1 MGIKI
6 VVLLVNIII
15 LIQNNNDKF
24 YILNKLNHKYPNY
37 WKKYLHMFNYFLI
50 EDDGVDVDVDEDV
63 KNNLLLYFIYLLFV
77 LFSLYNYI
85 VFVII
90 IVIIIFVK
98 IYRQIDKNK
107 EKM

>member
-1 MGIKI
+1 
-6 VVLLVNIII
+6 
-15 LIQNNNDKF
+15 
-24 YILNKLNHKYPNY
+24 
-37 WKKYLHMFNYFLI
+37 MFNYFLI

-98 IYRQIDKNK
+98 IYR
-107 EKM
+107 